1 LHFART
7 PIPNNWTECHNRHSP
22 FLKLFEKAVEKVN
35 TSFWTFRVSGLDI
48 KTALFIQCRYELS
61 ASTDLFFSR
70 SFQAFMLSRSHALM
84 LFILSSFTS
93 FQRDTNNKIKMSLV
107 LKLVAAASMLLAV
120 AVSALDRDI
129 RTFEV
134 LHRHPAHISVK
145 GIL

>member
-1 LHFART
+1 
-7 PIPNNWTECHNRHSP
+7 
-22 FLKLFEKAVEKVN
+22 
-35 TSFWTFRVSGLDI
+35 
-48 KTALFIQCRYELS
+48 
-61 ASTDLFFSR
+61 
-70 SFQAFMLSRSHALM
+70 
-84 LFILSSFTS
+84 
-93 FQRDTNNKIKMSLV
+93 MSLV